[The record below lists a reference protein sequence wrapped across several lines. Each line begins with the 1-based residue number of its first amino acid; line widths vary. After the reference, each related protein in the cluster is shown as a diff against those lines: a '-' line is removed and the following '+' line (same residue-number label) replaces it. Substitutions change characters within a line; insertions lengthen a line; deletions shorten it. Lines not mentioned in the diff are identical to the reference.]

1 MKHKKIFK
9 SSNIEIKSS
18 DEENRV
24 ITAIASKEVKDR
36 DGDVVVVGT
45 TAKDGIDIRQFK
57 KNPVIL
63 FAHDHRA
70 PPIARAEKIWKEDK
84 KLMMNIKF
92 PEPEI
97 SSLGDSIYKLIK
109 GGYMNTLSIGFQPD
123 WQVAKFDEKKG
134 GYYFPSSEL
143 LETSIVSVPANPEAI
158 IQSKSIQKAVSDNVI
173 DEAEL
178 NEMKIYLEELYLDN
192 ELDKQLK
199 EIDDVDK
206 QFDEII
212 ADEDLEELENTVVG
226 ILIDEMESEQTQNVC
241 DKCGQKIVSTTDINQ
256 KEDDSDLFDWIFN
269 ERLTEKSNDDSIEN
283 LVDELLNY
291 FSQTEKN
298 NGQV

>member
-1 MKHKKIFK
+1 
-9 SSNIEIKSS
+9 
-18 DEENRV
+18 
-24 ITAIASKEVKDR
+24 
-36 DGDVVVVGT
+36 
-45 TAKDGIDIRQFK
+45 
-57 KNPVIL
+57 
-63 FAHDHRA
+63 
-70 PPIARAEKIWKEDK
+70 
-84 KLMMNIKF
+84 
-92 PEPEI
+92 
-97 SSLGDSIYKLIK
+97 LGDSIYKLIK